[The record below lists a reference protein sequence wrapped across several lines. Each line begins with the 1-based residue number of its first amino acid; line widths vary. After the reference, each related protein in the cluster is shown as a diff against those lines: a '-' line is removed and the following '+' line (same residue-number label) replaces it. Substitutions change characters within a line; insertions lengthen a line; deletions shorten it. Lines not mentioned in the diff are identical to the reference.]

1 MVGTRIDAVRKDR
14 GLSIRALA
22 TKAQISTSALH
33 RIVHNQ
39 QEPKASQLARLAE
52 ALSVTVGDLYVEA
65 A

>member
-1 MVGTRIDAVRKDR
+1 MVGSRIDAVRKDR

-22 TKAQISTSALH
+22 TKAQLSTSALH

-39 QEPKASQLARLAE
+39 QEARASELARLAE
-52 ALSVTVGDLYVEA
+52 ALNVSVGDLYQA